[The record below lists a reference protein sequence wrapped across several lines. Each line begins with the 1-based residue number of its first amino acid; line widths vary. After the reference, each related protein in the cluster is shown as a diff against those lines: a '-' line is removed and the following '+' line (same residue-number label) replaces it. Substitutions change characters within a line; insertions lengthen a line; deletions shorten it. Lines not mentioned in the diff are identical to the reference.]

1 MHFIRRVVLLVL
13 VQALMAGAAFA
24 QAKATPEQ
32 AKALA
37 EKAVAHIKAV
47 GTDKAFADFNT
58 RDGKWLDRELYIIVI
73 GFDGTMLAHGTN
85 KAIVGKPQLEMRDM
99 NGKFMSQEMLD
110 LAKSKGSGWVDYM
123 WSNPVTKKIDPKST
137 YVLRIPGFDGFLGV
151 GIYK

>member
-1 MHFIRRVVLLVL
+1 MHFIRRFVLLVL
-13 VQALMAGAAFA
+13 VQALMVGAAFA

-47 GTDKAFADFNT
+47 GPDKAFADFNT

-73 GFDGTMLAHGTN
+73 GFDGTMLVHGTN

-99 NGKFMSQEMLD
+99 NGKYMSQEMLD

>member
-1 MHFIRRVVLLVL
+1 MRFMRNLALLVL

-37 EKAVAHIKAV
+37 EKAVAYIKAV
-47 GTDKAFADFNT
+47 GPEKAFAEFNA
-58 RDGKWLDRELYIIVI
+58 RDGKWLDRELYVIVI

-85 KAIVGKPQLEMRDM
+85 RVLVGKPQLEMRDM
-99 NGKFMSQEMLD
+99 NGKFMTQEMLKV
-110 LAKSKGSGWVDYM
+110 AKTKGSGWVDYM

-137 YVLRIPGFDGFLGV
+137 YVLRIPGFDGFVGV
-151 GIYK
+151 GVYK

>member
-1 MHFIRRVVLLVL
+1 MHLIRRFVLLIL

-24 QAKATPEQ
+24 QAKATPEE

-47 GTDKAFADFNT
+47 GPEKAFAEFNA
-58 RDGKWLDRELYIIVI
+58 RDGKWTDRELYIIVI
-73 GFDGTMLAHGTN
+73 GFDGMMLVHGTL
-85 KAIVGKPQLEMRDM
+85 KAIVGKQQLEMRDM
-99 NGKFMSQEMLD
+99 NGKFMSKEMVD

>member
-1 MHFIRRVVLLVL
+1 MHFLRRFVLLVL

-47 GTDKAFADFNT
+47 GPDKTFADFNA

-73 GFDGTMLAHGTN
+73 DFDGTMLAHGTN
-85 KAIVGKPQLEMRDM
+85 KALVGKPQLEMRDM

-110 LAKSKGSGWVDYM
+110 LAKSKGSGWVDYL
-123 WSNPVTKKIDPKST
+123 WSNPATKKIDPKST
-137 YVLRIPGFDGFLGV
+137 YVLRIAGFDGFLGV

>member
-1 MHFIRRVVLLVL
+1 MHLIRRLVLLIL
-13 VQALMAGAAFA
+13 VPAFLAGAVFA
-24 QAKATPEQ
+24 QAKATPDE

-37 EKAVAHIKAV
+37 EKAVAHIKAA
-47 GTDKAFADFNT
+47 GPEKAFADFNA
-58 RDGKWLDRELYIIVI
+58 RDGKWTDRELYIIVI
-73 GFDGTMLAHGTN
+73 GFDGMMLVHGTL
-85 KAIVGKPQLEMRDM
+85 KAIVGKQQLEMKDM
-99 NGKFMSQEMLD
+99 NGKFMSKEMLD

>member
-1 MHFIRRVVLLVL
+1 MHFLRRLVLLVL

-47 GTDKAFADFNT
+47 GPDKAFADFNA

-85 KAIVGKPQLEMRDM
+85 KALVGKPQLEMRDM

-110 LAKSKGSGWVDYM
+110 LAKSKGSGWVDYL
-123 WSNPVTKKIDPKST
+123 WSNPATKKIDPKST
-137 YVLRIPGFDGFLGV
+137 YVLRIAGFDGFLGV